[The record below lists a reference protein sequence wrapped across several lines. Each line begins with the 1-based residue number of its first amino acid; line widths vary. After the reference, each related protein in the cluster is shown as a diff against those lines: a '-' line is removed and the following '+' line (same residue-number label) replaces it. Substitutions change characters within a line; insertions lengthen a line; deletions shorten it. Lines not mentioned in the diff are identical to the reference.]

1 MEQGGWIKLYRRML
15 DNPICCRDADYFSV
29 WIYLLLNAVH
39 KDTSIIFQGKK
50 VVLKPGQLVTG
61 RQAIAKKFKIAES
74 KVQRILIELTN
85 EKQIQQETSSR
96 SRIITVLGW
105 ESYQSMREM
114 EKTVEQQFEQ
124 QIDFSKADD
133 EKVSGFFKENLNNSL
148 NNKWT
153 TNEQQNEQQFEQQ
166 IDFSKADDEKVSEIS
181 TSESEQQ
188 FEQQNFAKVNTIQE
202 IINNN
207 LNLNINNKSDLEK
220 FGSFEE
226 FEKAIKDLPYEER
239 LKAQSHYMAIKYGW
253 KK

>member
-114 EKTVEQQFEQ
+114 EKTVEQQNEQ
-124 QIDFSKADD
+124 QIDFSKTDYQSD
-133 EKVSGFFKENLNNSL
+133 
-148 NNKWT
+148 T
-153 TNEQQNEQQFEQQ
+153 
-166 IDFSKADDEKVSEIS
+166 EILQ
-181 TSESEQQ
+181 SESEQQ
-188 FEQQNFAKVNTIQE
+188 FEQQDFAKVNTIQE

-207 LNLNINNKSDLEK
+207 LNLNLNNKNKKDFENFDSL
-220 FGSFEE
+220 EE
-226 FEKAIKDLPYEER
+226 FKELIKDLPYTEQ
-239 LKAQSHYMAIKYGW
+239 LKAQSEYFSEKFKW
-253 KK
+253 KKIKGG